1 MRENARV
8 SESKSISP
16 SRRWSLRAKRIGTV
30 VLLGGAG
37 ISAAACGAEAA
48 ADPVDAD
55 GIPVIV
61 RSVGHL
67 GRANY
72 LSLSGDVEGL
82 RTASVGFQVPGVV
95 SSVGPSEGQA
105 VEEGQVIASL
115 DSVDYALNMEI
126 ADAQL
131 ERAQDEYDRAK
142 QMFAERGIPENDFH
156 KAGTGLRLAKAQAA
170 MARKKLGDTRIVSPM
185 SGVVARRGIEP
196 GEQAGPGFPVFTIV
210 QVNPI
215 QVRIGVPESQIGEV
229 AVGQTARIVVPSLK
243 GRTFVGKLR
252 VVGIAADPAARTF
265 TAKAEVANPQGVLR
279 PGMIAEVQVEGARR
293 VDALTVPAEAVV
305 RNASGVMQVFV
316 FDSTDK
322 RVYAK
327 RVDVGAAYGQEVEI
341 RSGLTATDLVV
352 VGGQH
357 RVREG
362 SRVVARIDAL
372 PSAAAGAKSPR

>member
-1 MRENARV
+1 M
-8 SESKSISP
+8 
-16 SRRWSLRAKRIGTV
+16 
-30 VLLGGAG
+30 LL
-37 ISAAACGAEAA
+37 SACGTEAA

-55 GIPVIV
+55 SIPVIV
-61 RSVGHL
+61 RPVGHL
-67 GRANY
+67 GRATH

-82 RTASVGFQVPGVV
+82 RTASIGFQVPGVV
-95 SSVGPSEGQA
+95 SFVGPSEGQA
-105 VEEGQVIASL
+105 VEEGEVIAAL

-142 QMFAERGIPENDFH
+142 VMFAERGIPENDFH
-156 KAGTGLRLAKAQAA
+156 KAGTGLRLATAQAA

-215 QVRIGVPESQIGEV
+215 QVRIGVPESQIGQV

-243 GRTFVGKLR
+243 GRAFNGRLR

-279 PGMIAEVQVEGARR
+279 PGMIAEVRIEGAQR
-293 VDALTVPAEAVV
+293 VDALTLPAEAVV
-305 RNASGVMQVFV
+305 RNASGLLQVFV
-316 FDSTDK
+316 YDSTDR
-322 RVYAK
+322 RVYAR
-327 RVDVGAAYGQEVEI
+327 RVDVGAAYGDEVEI
-341 RSGLTATDLVV
+341 RSGVAAGDLVV

-362 SRVVARIDAL
+362 SLVVARIDPL
-372 PSAAAGAKSPR
+372 PPAAAGATSPR